1 MDRKHK
7 HQPKEPAMQ
16 AKKTMVTDW
25 DDTICQQGLNL
36 EALSRTELQDRASI
50 EGVEHGRSEPAL
62 GDGELFR
69 SWITKERIPKA
80 VR

>member
-1 MDRKHK
+1 
-7 HQPKEPAMQ
+7 
-16 AKKTMVTDW
+16 MVVDW
-25 DDTICQQGLNL
+25 DGTICQQGLNL

-62 GDGELFR
+62 GDGELFGR
-69 SWITKERIPKA
+69 WITEERIPQA